1 MTSPRNDEPLREYV
15 KNSTFTVPLAVA
27 AAEWVFRS
35 DAEAVFRSVC
45 SGTCGT
51 VDRTGFRDVEANSGI
66 DSVGEVK
73 EIF

>member
-15 KNSTFTVPLAVA
+15 KNNTFTVSLA
-27 AAEWVFRS
+27 AAGWVFRS
-35 DAEAVFRSVC
+35 DAETVFRSVC